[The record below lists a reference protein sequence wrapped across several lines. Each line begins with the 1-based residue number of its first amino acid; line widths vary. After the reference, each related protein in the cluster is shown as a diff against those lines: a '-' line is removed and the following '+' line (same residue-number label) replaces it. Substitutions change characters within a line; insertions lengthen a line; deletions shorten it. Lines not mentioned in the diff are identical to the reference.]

1 MTLRVKIANTMLTAI
16 MKVNTMKIKRL
27 LLDMLTSCVLC
38 HAAFAYEDYTGY
50 VASVASGENTYR
62 TNAYLMDAMPD
73 IESFFVAHHDQWMT
87 SLVMPGTDTWSVV
100 AYPREVPMIWNA
112 LLPAFTSGLIAT
124 TDLGVVAY
132 PIRIQENPT
141 THYVQCFAGETLIY
155 TMGTQ
160 YSNINRYVTNAYPNL
175 YGGGFDTDEVAYIEA
190 EYSPSRMI
198 LEVELFRHTNLYSF
212 LYNETF
218 LRGEPN
224 SADPEALED
233 SDGDG
238 ISNRDEIRWGTDPY
252 DPGSYAGFTK
262 AITSNGNVSVVWP
275 APSNRNYRVEQSPDL
290 LTGSWTSATAWL
302 TGNNTNMTYADGGGV
317 SNRFFRYKIEE
328 IDVNS
333 NGLPDWWEI
342 KYWGMLMASQT
353 PTSDPDGDGL
363 DNSEELYFGYSPLVS
378 ENTLIHSIYHT
389 VVVNTNSPNPDDG
402 TERFDFHGG
411 GRPLGLALGGVDVDW
426 DGDTWWGNNYPTVY
440 GRGAEKSGG
449 IFFNNDDD
457 NLYVGVSGLH
467 RENAN
472 AFILFIDS
480 NVGGVTN
487 LAHLTGQPNAL
498 GNADNISFDASNFT
512 PNVAIILGSI
522 SNDAQNSIGA
532 SIMGTSFGQGVYLLA
547 SSSSISDFPGFS
559 RSAGGGAFSQW
570 KGGSNG
576 DQPDGGVEVALSLSA
591 LGCSPSSTV
600 KVAGIFVGGSN
611 GANRWVAGEVYGKS
625 VDATDFNYTHII
637 GAPVQLS
644 TAAQS
649 LPTVAYPKY
658 EEDDVIFQAF
668 FWNSASPGE
677 NPREEGDE
685 KWYQTLNTQ
694 VVDIATSGF
703 THVYLPP
710 PQKGQGGTWSMGYD
724 PYDQYDVGQYYQRQT
739 TPTRFGPMS
748 DLTSLVNTITTNG
761 LVPIVDIVMNHMR
774 QQNPIS
780 KTFNYVAHT
789 NAPQFSKTTN
799 DFHPSVLGN
808 FDEMPPY
815 HMTSEFGADYFDV
828 DQLAPNMRLGLKRW
842 GKWLADTIGFQAY
855 RFDLAYRIEPWA
867 LWEWMNYP
875 SLRGRFAVMEPWANS
890 DGRELQ
896 EWLDLTGHA
905 SAVFDW
911 NLQKMLKAMCES
923 NGTFNMK
930 SLDHP
935 SVLGLEPDYTVTFV
949 ESHDTYAPMKSLNE
963 LGILRDKML
972 AYAYILFQ
980 NGFPMVYY
988 HDYYL
993 QPYHNGTPDPNDS
1006 SRGWPTGY
1014 FGSPLKPQI
1023 DKGIWIRKQFLS
1035 GQPIYAVTNS
1045 SVQGD
1050 LYVAIR
1056 NGNGVKSGGMLV
1068 LNDATASRSTTV
1080 ITPWISTTLRDA
1092 YTRDSAYDITTSS
1105 DGTASLTAT
1114 AKCYRVYVPLSA
1126 LP

>member
-1 MTLRVKIANTMLTAI
+1 MLTAI
-16 MKVNTMKIKRL
+16 MKVPAMKIIL
-27 LLDMLTSCVLC
+27 LLVVILISCVLC
-38 HAAFAYEDYTGY
+38 LPVSAYEDYTGY

-62 TNAYLMDAMPD
+62 TNNYLMDAMAD

-100 AYPREVPMIWNA
+100 AYPREVPILWNA
-112 LLPAFTSGLIAT
+112 LLPAFTSGLVAT

-224 SADPEALED
+224 SADPEELED

-275 APSNRNYRVEQSPDL
+275 APSNRNYRVEQSPDF

-302 TGNNTNMTYADGGGV
+302 TGNNTNMTYADGGGI

-328 IDVNS
+328 KDVNS

-389 VVVNTNSPNPDDG
+389 VIVNTNSPNPDDG

-411 GRPLGLALGGVDVDW
+411 GRPLGLASNAS
-426 DGDTWWGNNYPTVY
+426 DGFGSIY
-440 GRGAEKSGG
+440 GDAHSGG
-449 IFFNNDDD
+449 IFFNNDDT
-457 NLYVGVSGLH
+457 NLYIGVSGLD
-467 RENAN
+467 RLSDN
-472 AFILFIDS
+472 AFVMFIDS
-480 NVGGVTN
+480 NEGGVTN
-487 LAHLTGQPNAL
+487 LAHLSGQPYAL
-498 GNADNISFDASNFT
+498 GQAKNFSFNATNFT
-512 PNVAIILGSI
+512 PNVAIILG
-522 SNDAQNSIGA
+522 DNSIDGRNDPA
-532 SIMGTSFGQGVYLLA
+532 KAIGGTSFGQGIYA
-547 SSSSISDFPGFS
+547 ISSSSSIGDFTGFS
-559 RSAGGGAFSQW
+559 RTSGGGALSQW
-570 KGGSNG
+570 SKTSGANQTPRGGC
-576 DQPDGGVEVALSLSA
+576 EIALSLSS
-591 LGCSPSSTV
+591 LGCSATSTI
-600 KVAGIFVGGSN
+600 KVAAVFIGGASN
-611 GANRWVAGEVYGKS
+611 GISRWASTEAYGKS
-625 VDATDFNYTHII
+625 ASINPNWGYDPVNLV

-649 LPTVAYPKY
+649 LPNVAYPRY
-658 EEDDVIFQAF
+658 TEEDVIFQAF
-668 FWNSASPGE
+668 FWNAGSPGE
-677 NPREEGDE
+677 DPTKEGNMV
-685 KWYQTLNTQ
+685 WYQTLNTQ
-694 VVDIATSGF
+694 VLDMATSGF
-703 THVYLPP
+703 THIYLPP
-710 PQKGQGGTWSMGYD
+710 PQKGEGGRWSMGYD
-724 PYDQYDVGQYYQRQT
+724 PYDQYDLGNYNQKSIS
-739 TPTRFGPMS
+739 TRFGPMA
-748 DLTSLVNTITTNG
+748 DLVSLVNVINTNG

-774 QQNPIS
+774 QQNPVS
-780 KTFNYVAHT
+780 KTFNYVTHT

-799 DFHPSVLGN
+799 DFHPSILGHN
-808 FDEMPPY
+808 DEMLPY
-815 HMTSEFGADYFDV
+815 HKTTEFGSDYFDI

-842 GKWLADTIGFQAY
+842 GNWLANTVGYKAY
-855 RFDLAYRIEPWA
+855 RFDLTFRMEPWY
-867 LWEWMNYP
+867 LWEWMHYG
-875 SLRGRFAVMEPWANS
+875 SMRGSFAAMEYWALAS
-890 DGRELQ
+890 GREQQ

-905 SAVFDW
+905 AAVFDW

-930 SLDHP
+930 TLDHP
-935 SVLGLEPDYTVTFV
+935 SLLGLEPDYTVTFV
-949 ESHDTYAPMKSLNE
+949 ESHDTYAPMKSLSE
-963 LGILRDKML
+963 RGILQDKML

-980 NGFPMVYY
+980 NGLPMVYY

-993 QPYHNGTPDPNDS
+993 QPYHNGTPDPSDS
-1006 SRGWPTGY
+1006 TRGWPTGY

-1035 GQPIYAVTNS
+1035 GQPTYVVTNS
-1045 SVQGD
+1045 SIQGD

-1056 NGNGVKSGGMLV
+1056 DGGGFKSGGMLM
-1068 LNDATASRSTTV
+1068 LNDATSSRSTTV
-1080 ITPWISTTLRDA
+1080 ATPWLSTTLRDA
-1092 YTRDSAYDITTSS
+1092 YTRDSAYDVTTTA
-1105 DGTASLTAT
+1105 DGLASLTAT